1 LTSELA
7 RDEEPGERRGSSG
20 GGGEPRELWGYL
32 LAAPSAALLFAVALL
47 PSAATAWFSF
57 YRLIVVFHEKR
68 WIGLSN
74 YAFLLRDA
82 RFWTALGNTAY
93 FAFVSVACEVLLGL
107 AFALLLDSRARMRW
121 LLSAAILVPWA
132 IPAAVSGKMWAWLWN
147 SEYGLVSAL
156 LPFPHT
162 NWLGTPG
169 YAIHAAIVT
178 DVWKTTP
185 FVALLLFA
193 ALRSI
198 PDDLYRAA
206 QIDGASAGRT
216 LFAVTLPL
224 LRPAILVALVLRT
237 LDAFRVFDSIYVLT
251 AGGPANTTETLSIYA
266 YKTLM
271 SEGDFGYGSALAVA
285 TFACVL
291 VVSAVYL
298 RLLRDEA

>member
-1 LTSELA
+1 
-7 RDEEPGERRGSSG
+7 
-20 GGGEPRELWGYL
+20 L
-32 LAAPSAALLFAVALL
+32 LAAPSAALLFAVALV
-47 PSAATAWFSF
+47 PSAATAWFSL

-68 WIGLSN
+68 WVGFSN

-93 FAFVSVACEVLLGL
+93 FALVSVACEVLLGL
-107 AFALLLDSRARMRW
+107 GIAVLLDSRAYLRG
-121 LLSAAILVPWA
+121 LLRAAVLVPWA
-132 IPAAVSGKMWAWLWN
+132 IPAAVSAKMWAWLYN
-147 SEYGLVSAL
+147 PEYGLVSKL
-156 LPFPHT
+156 LPVQGV

-206 QIDGASAGRT
+206 QIDGASASRT
-216 LFAVTLPL
+216 LATITLPL

-251 AGGPANTTETLSIYA
+251 AGGPANTTETLSIYT

-291 VVSAVYL
+291 AVSALYL
-298 RLLRDEA
+298 WLMRSEGPT